1 MKKQKETMYYHPH
14 VKIPIVDDKDKNIK
28 ITYYYTRMSFAGM
41 QLDKNTLSIG
51 YCKLSKED
59 NFCKKKGR
67 SLSRIRAHQK
77 RNMLYNFTE
86 TENKKNSKFVQICQ
100 DIINELGYSMLD
112 DFESTSIVNSNDLS
126 KKKISVVY

>member
-1 MKKQKETMYYHPH
+1 MKQQKETMYYHPH
-14 VKIPIVDDKDKNIK
+14 VRIPIVDDKDKNIK
-28 ITYYYTRMSFAGM
+28 IAYDLSKKKISVYYTRMSFAGM

-100 DIINELGYSMLD
+100 DIINELGYS
-112 DFESTSIVNSNDLS
+112 IV
-126 KKKISVVY
+126 Y